1 VVSRA
6 QQWRFSPWTLEAG
19 GAVQLEVLEPIWQDV
34 DEALRS
40 EFGSEFVNA
49 LVRAVTRLPAW
60 VPRQGRGWFD

>member
-1 VVSRA
+1 M
-6 QQWRFSPWTLEAG
+6 
-19 GAVQLEVLEPIWQDV
+19 LEPIWHDV

-40 EFGSEFVNA
+40 EFGSELVTA